1 MEEKKSFAYGW
12 FLAILCGL
20 FYFMSSGFVVSSAQI
35 INPAMMEDIGINA
48 TILGLGFTIFV
59 WFQGL
64 PSPLVGMLIDKIGTR
79 WSIVIGGLIMS
90 IGAIC
95 MMTIVHGVVGYIV
108 FFGIFM
114 SLGSIMAGQ
123 VSIQSTIGFWFQKR
137 RGTAMSIAM
146 GVGGIGSFVAPLAV
160 RGLIND
166 TGSWQSGWI
175 LLAIFGVVIA
185 VVAAI
190 FVRTHP
196 ADKGLEVDGGNVEI
210 AVAETKEVN
219 TKIFKNTEKLTIKQ
233 IVSTPYFW
241 CLALLGSGGFC
252 AFSLQSS
259 QGVLNFTSL
268 GFDPTFIAGVASIY
282 GIIALI
288 FKFVTG
294 AIADHF
300 DGRKLM
306 IIGLVFAIIGEV
318 CAAFA
323 SSEIM
328 VYAFYVCNGI
338 AFGTVA
344 TCLPTTVA
352 NYFGQH
358 SFGKAL
364 GITMMTT
371 SIVSGLISLVVGSV
385 YDSTGSCATGIL
397 GVAVLVAICV
407 IAGCLCRPAAIAK
420 IKGKGDEQ

>member
-12 FLAILCGL
+12 FLTILCGL
-20 FYFMSSGFVVSSAQI
+20 FYFMSSGFVVASAQI
-35 INPAMMEDIGINA
+35 INPAMMQDIGINA

-79 WSIVIGGLIMS
+79 WSIVIGGLVMTVGS
-90 IGAIC
+90 IC
-95 MMTIVHGVVGYIV
+95 MMTIVHSAVGYVI

-114 SLGSIMAGQ
+114 SVGSIMAGQ
-123 VSIQSTIGFWFQKR
+123 VSVQSTVSFWFAKR

-146 GVGGIGSFVAPLAV
+146 GVGGFGSFVAPLAV
-160 RGLIND
+160 RALIND

-185 VVAAI
+185 LLAAV
-190 FVRTHP
+190 FVRTRP
-196 ADKGLEVDGGNVEI
+196 SEKGLEVDGGAVVE
-210 AVAETKEVN
+210 AAAEKETN
-219 TKIFKNTEKLTIKQ
+219 TKIFKNTEKLTVKQ

-306 IIGLVFAIIGEV
+306 IIGLIFAIVGEI

-323 SSEIM
+323 TSEVM

-352 NYFGQH
+352 NYFGAH
-358 SFGKAL
+358 SYGRAL

-385 YDSTGSCATGIL
+385 YDSTGSCAPGIL

-407 IAGCLCRPAAIAK
+407 IAGCFCRPAAIAK